1 MNKDN
6 TLAILDEIDFR
17 VEELENTL
25 DRDTELYDEVDDFLV
40 SLLSI
45 MVHDNGA
52 IGLRQSSFEGLNAQI
67 SQRINDFEIAIT
79 ETRASQVFANNN
91 LDPISFEGDGVSVSI
106 TPINKP
112 RIILP
117 RQINRYSYSVE
128 MLTDMAV
135 SISNQNESLM
145 TMSLRIRFSLDDDG
159 RITPIIILSPRFV
172 KENAPHNPYTKI
184 PVKHQANVLQKV
196 KTEIQQALINNS
208 VKFDP
213 MDFGDIRLGGKPSTF
228 ILNRGYLL
236 FVSKVLPK
244 RKSPEPLISY
254 INRGYTQSA
263 KVKDKIIEKEI
274 RRHVAG
280 RASLNNINFKNGFI
294 FISTSKSDS
303 RNILHITVKTWVRM
317 DYRIY
322 FTVSNLTELSL
333 DARWAEWEYRIKAK
347 RCWPV
352 CDEVISAAERIVK
365 KEINRNKYFT
375 EYVGSFWATASRIR
389 TRITPYGLQLDMR
402 AR

>member
-6 TLAILDEIDFR
+6 TLAILDEIDFHI
-17 VEELENTL
+17 EGLENGL
-25 DRDTELYDEVDDFLV
+25 DFDNDFLDEIDDSLV
-40 SLLSI
+40 SLLSSMI
-45 MVHDNGA
+45 DDSGA
-52 IGLRQSSFEGLNAQI
+52 VGLKQSSFENLNVQI

-79 ETRASQVFANNN
+79 EARASEVFANSN
-91 LDPISFEGDGVSVSI
+91 LNPISFEGDGVSVLI
-106 TPINKP
+106 TPKNKP

-117 RQINRYSYSVE
+117 RQINQYSYSVE
-128 MLTDMAV
+128 MLVDMAV
-135 SISNQNESLM
+135 LISNQNESLM

-159 RITPIIILSPRFV
+159 RITPIIILSPRFI

-184 PVKHQANVLQKV
+184 PVKHQANVLQTV
-196 KTEIQQALINNS
+196 KTEILQALINNS
-208 VKFDP
+208 VKFEP
-213 MDFGDIRLGGKPSTF
+213 LRFGDIRLGGKPSTF
-228 ILNRGYLL
+228 ILSRGYLL
-236 FVSKVLPK
+236 FVSKALPK
-244 RKSPEPLISY
+244 RKLPEPLISY
-254 INRGYTQSA
+254 INRGYTQAA

-280 RASLNNINFKNGFI
+280 RASLNSISFKNGFI
-294 FISTSKSDS
+294 RISTNRSDS
-303 RNILHITVKTWVRM
+303 RDILHIAVKTWVRM

-333 DARWAEWEYRIKAK
+333 DARWAEWDYRIKAK

-352 CDEVISAAERIVK
+352 CDEVISAAGLIVK

-375 EYVGSFWATASRIR
+375 EYVGSFGATASRIR

-402 AR
+402 TR